1 MKHRV
6 KAVIAYD
13 GTNYS
18 GWQVQQ
24 NSKTLQEVI
33 EKGLTKMHEGRKVTI
48 FASGR
53 TDAGVH
59 ANGQTIHFDTD
70 YYVPP
75 ERWPITSAGLF
86 PPDIQIVSAEYVEP
100 SFHARYDAL
109 GKEYRYRVLATR
121 TRDVFRRHY
130 TYFYPKPV
138 QVEKMREALP
148 FIEGTHN
155 FASFCSTGTSVTST
169 VRTIYEA
176 RIETH
181 GDELH
186 FVFKGNGF
194 LYNMVRILV
203 GTFLLVGTG
212 SMKPEDMQAVL
223 EAEDRKK
230 AGRTA
235 PGHGLYLE
243 RVVYEE
249 GPF

>member
-1 MKHRV
+1 MKYRV

-24 NSKTLQEVI
+24 NSKTLQEAI
-33 EKGLTKMHEGRKVTI
+33 EKSLTKMHRGRKVTI

-70 YYVPP
+70 FYVPE
-75 ERWPITSAGLF
+75 ERWPITSSGLF
-86 PPDIQIVSAEYVEP
+86 PPDIQILSAEYVDP

-109 GKEYRYRVLATR
+109 GKEYRYRVLTGR

-138 QVEKMREALP
+138 QVDKMREALP
-148 FIEGTHN
+148 FIGGTHN
-155 FASFCSTGTSVTST
+155 FSSFCSTGTGVTSM
-169 VRTIYEA
+169 VRTVYEA

-203 GTFLLVGTG
+203 GTFLLVGNG
-212 SMKPEDMQAVL
+212 SIEPGEIKAIL
-223 EAEDRKK
+223 EAEDRAK
-230 AGRTA
+230 AGQTA

-243 RVVYEE
+243 RVVYEK
-249 GPF
+249 GLF